1 MTSLLRAAV
10 VTMAALSLVV
20 TTGCGSSDTKQSNDY
35 VGAINK
41 VQTDFANNV
50 QKVGSSPSA
59 GSDPAAA
66 AKKTFSDL
74 KTAIDKAISDLQGVT
89 PPDKVKDLH
98 NQLISEMKEFD
109 TDVQAAGASLD
120 SKNPTKILAAQSA
133 FAKSAGTL
141 GTRISQT
148 ISQINQKLHG

>member
-1 MTSLLRAAV
+1 MKSPLFAVAACL
-10 VTMAALSLVV
+10 AALSLLA
-20 TTGCGSSDTKQSNDY
+20 GCGSSTKSSNDY
-35 VGAINK
+35 VNSINK

-50 QKVGSSPSA
+50 QKVGSAPS

-74 KTAIDKAISDLQGVT
+74 KTAIDKVIGDLKGIK

-98 NQLISEMKEFD
+98 NQLISEMTEFNA
-109 TDVQAAGASLD
+109 DVQKAGNSLS
-120 SKNPTKILAAQSA
+120 SKDPKTIIDAQSK
-133 FAKSAGTL
+133 FASAASTL

-148 ISQINQKLHG
+148 IDQINQKLHS